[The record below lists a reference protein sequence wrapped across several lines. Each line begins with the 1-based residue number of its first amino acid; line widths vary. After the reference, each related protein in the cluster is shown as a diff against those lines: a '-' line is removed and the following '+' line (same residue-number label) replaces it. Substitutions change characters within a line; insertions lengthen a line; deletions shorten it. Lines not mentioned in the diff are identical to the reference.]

1 MPIMSPFKVLE
12 CKQVAQ
18 RLLIGIVS
26 LVVAWLHAG
35 SDIHAQPYCA
45 VYNNGTQNC
54 GIPTLQ
60 SCEQSV
66 SGVGGT
72 CQPDN
77 TAQER
82 PDLVG
87 GGRLLRAIEG
97 VSSPP
102 NQDNSPNSP
111 GWMPPP
117 PDE

>member
-1 MPIMSPFKVLE
+1 MLTCSRSVAQ
-12 CKQVAQ
+12 CKQVA
-18 RLLIGIVS
+18 RTLLIALLLLIITG
-26 LVVAWLHAG
+26 LHRG
-35 SDIHAQPYCA
+35 SDVYAQPYCA

-77 TAQER
+77 TAQLR
-82 PDLVG
+82 PDLFG
-87 GGRLLRAIEG
+87 GGRLLRDIEG
-97 VSSPP
+97 ATSPP
-102 NQDNSPNSP
+102 NQGNSPNSP

-117 PDE
+117 PGQ